1 MHSVHSSRVTALAVP
16 LKWKI
21 RYVMIHVLYMRII
34 VIHISYTDFVTLL
47 LSSIVYYLFNAH
59 VQYYKYLGMNSNN
72 LYKRENLASI
82 SSNFSAYTGC
92 LRKTSFL
99 YYNYAY
105 SSFFLSFFLLTV
117 KLPLS
122 HQDHRFKR
130 KKTLIFYR

>member
-59 VQYYKYLGMNSNN
+59 VQYYKYLGMKVFSKNGSQF
-72 LYKRENLASI
+72 KKFQMFI
-82 SSNFSAYTGC
+82 SLFSYF
-92 LRKTSFL
+92 LRP
-99 YYNYAY
+99 YN
-105 SSFFLSFFLLTV
+105 
-117 KLPLS
+117 
-122 HQDHRFKR
+122 
-130 KKTLIFYR
+130 